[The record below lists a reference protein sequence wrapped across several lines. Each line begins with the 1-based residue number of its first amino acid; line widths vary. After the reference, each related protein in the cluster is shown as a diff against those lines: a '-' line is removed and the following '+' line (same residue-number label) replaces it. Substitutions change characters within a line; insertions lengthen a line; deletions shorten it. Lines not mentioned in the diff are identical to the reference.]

1 MGCISYSS
9 GVLWAGIKD
18 VYMSSDFGSSWQKRS
33 PSLAPGDNVI
43 HITFYDS
50 QTGLVCSYSG
60 SVFITKDQG
69 MTWRELR
76 RVSRPTSAA
85 FLGSVDN
92 ILISSLSSPSEI
104 QSTRDG
110 GVTWIKATPGTY
122 IPDIKPLIGSSAVAL
137 VGYTPLSG
145 TAEIHL
151 MKTNDYGVTWTEM
164 PGKVDFDTYSFDVDP
179 CDPNYI
185 YVVNEDG
192 TTSRDGFAQIFY
204 SSDAGNSWTPL
215 NPHSVS
221 NGSAYYSGSV
231 WLTGKAVFV
240 QTVVEGV
247 LRSTDRGTSWKNIG
261 GPSAPFDTRL
271 VCAPNANLVFAVDA
285 NGSIWRT
292 DNSGG
297 DSLTIGSPYEALMT
311 SPPRLFT
318 TDTLLNCD
326 TPVVSMARLRGGI
339 CKFPKILWERLT
351 GPDSLDYKIVQSMG
365 DSLRGNDSVS
375 ISFHPNASGA
385 RQGFY
390 IIYLEDGTQI
400 SIPLEGFGKS
410 PKSLQPLTAS
420 ASTDT
425 IGGWVQV
432 PIEIKGLDKKQI
444 VTLVLHYDPSLIY
457 IGSYANDGTPIDL
470 TGEGWQGRSKLSID
484 STIIRLDSASGFA
497 YFTVYPSEGPCPQV
511 SLDSLNVISPTAP
524 CEYFYGNGAAAEIC
538 PPAGCGIMI
547 LTNYLLHG
555 EIPNIMLYPNPV
567 ANELNIISRRS
578 EERTVISILDSKGG
592 ELIRRDE
599 SLKKGE
605 PVKIN
610 IASLGSGV
618 YFLRVVSPEK
628 TQTLPFIKLQ

>member
-1 MGCISYSS
+1 MGCITYSS
-9 GVLWAGIKD
+9 GLIWAGIKD
-18 VYMSSDFGSSWQKRS
+18 VYMSSDFGSTWQKRS
-33 PSLAPGDNVI
+33 PTLAPGDKVI

-69 MTWRELR
+69 VTWSELR
-76 RVSRPTSAA
+76 RLSRPTSAA
-85 FLGSVDN
+85 FLGSIDN

-104 QSTRDG
+104 YSTRDG
-110 GVTWIKATPGTY
+110 GVTWTIVTPGSY
-122 IPDIKPLIGSSAVAL
+122 IPDIKPLVGSGAVAL
-137 VGYTPLSG
+137 VGSTPLSG
-145 TAEIHL
+145 ISEIHL
-151 MKTNDYGVTWTEM
+151 MKTNDYGVTWTQM

-179 CDPNYI
+179 CDPNYV
-185 YVVNEDG
+185 YVINEDG
-192 TTSRDGFAQIFY
+192 NTSRDGFAQIFY
-204 SSDAGNSWTPL
+204 STDAGSSWTPL
-215 NPHSVS
+215 NPHAVTKS
-221 NGSAYYSGSV
+221 NAYYCGSV

-247 LRSTDRGTSWKNIG
+247 LRSTDRGTTWTNIG

-271 VCAPNANLVFAVDA
+271 VCAANANLVFAVDV

-292 DNSGG
+292 NNSGG

-326 TPVVSMARLRGGI
+326 TPVVSMAWLRGGI
-339 CKFPKILWERLT
+339 CKFPKIVWERIT
-351 GPDSLDYKIVQSMG
+351 GADSLDYKIVKSMG

-375 ISFHPNASGA
+375 ISFHPNASGP

-400 SIPLEGFGKS
+400 SIRLEGFGKS

-432 PIEIKGLDKKQI
+432 PIEIKGLDQKQI
-444 VTLVLHYDPSLIY
+444 VTLILHYDTDLIY
-457 IGSYANDGTPIDL
+457 LGSYTNNGTPIDVP
-470 TGEGWQGRSKLSID
+470 GESWSGRSKLSID

-497 YFTVYPSEGPCPQV
+497 YFTVYPREGPCPEV

-524 CEYFYGNGAAAEIC
+524 CEYFYGAGSIASIC

-555 EIPNIMLYPNPV
+555 EIPSLLFYPNP
-567 ANELNIISRRS
+567 AASELNIISRTG
-578 EERTVISILDSKGG
+578 EEHSVISILDSKGG
-592 ELIRRDE
+592 ELVRRVE
-599 SLKKGE
+599 NLKKGE

-610 IASLGSGV
+610 ITSLGSGV
-618 YFLRVVSPEK
+618 YFLRVASPQR